1 LPLATRLM
9 PETARTLLG
18 VRTFDMSSPAKLLP
32 SLTFIATL
40 LASTAA
46 SGEPEE
52 FARLSLQQAIARALE
67 RNPMV
72 VESAL
77 EWRRVQGAADGVAG
91 VLAENPVVSTEAG
104 LRRDQGWRGNQNS
117 LGLRIDQPVDLFGQ
131 AGTRRQ
137 AAGDV
142 VVWAKARLALARAEI
157 AARARLVYVAAQVAS
172 TRIALCQERLATAR
186 QTAEA
191 LQMRVRLGASSD
203 IDLRMAEAES
213 GRAEA
218 SLQQAQVEESR
229 ALLVLRDL
237 LELPA
242 RAGAVPSDAFTP
254 PPATLPNEMGQ
265 EALLAHHTSVQV
277 LEKRRLAIDSEISRL
292 ERERLPRLSV
302 GLAAERP
309 STEERYLGIG
319 LSFSPA
325 LWRRNQGPLVEAR
338 VERERADFERATTL
352 AGLERRWV
360 ALRGEQSQRLQE
372 LTAVE
377 HTLQNEEAVR
387 TLVRAGWQAGKFD
400 FLRVLLAER
409 SVADTKQLRLDLW
422 AELWTN
428 VIEMNRLLGQES

>member
-1 LPLATRLM
+1 
-9 PETARTLLG
+9 
-18 VRTFDMSSPAKLLP
+18 MSSHVKLLP
-32 SLTFIATL
+32 SLTFIVTL
-40 LASTAA
+40 LASAAA
-46 SGEPEE
+46 SAEPDE
-52 FARLSLQQAIARALE
+52 FARLSLAQAIARALE

-104 LRRDQGWRGNQNS
+104 LWHVEGWRGNQNS
-117 LGLRIDQPVDLFGQ
+117 LGLRIDQPIDLFGQ

-137 AAGDV
+137 AASDV

-172 TRIALCQERLATAR
+172 TRIALCQERLGTAR

-229 ALLVLRDL
+229 ALLALRDL

-242 RAGAVPSDAFTP
+242 RAGAVPSDNFTP
-254 PPATLPNEMGQ
+254 PPAALPNEIGQ

-277 LEKRRLAIDSEISRL
+277 LEKRRLAIDSEIGRL

-309 STEERYLGIG
+309 SIEERYLGIG

-325 LWRRNQGPLVEAR
+325 LWRRNQGPLAEAR

-377 HTLQNEEAVR
+377 RTLQNEEAVR

-409 SVADTKQLRLDLW
+409 SMADTKQLRLDLW

>member
-1 LPLATRLM
+1 
-9 PETARTLLG
+9 
-18 VRTFDMSSPAKLLP
+18 MSSHAKLLP
-32 SLTFIATL
+32 SLAFIATL
-40 LASTAA
+40 LASATASA
-46 SGEPEE
+46 EPDE

-142 VVWAKARLALARAEI
+142 VVWAKARLTLARAEI

-172 TRIALCQERLATAR
+172 TRIALCRERLATAR

-218 SLQQAQVEESR
+218 ALQSALVEESR
-229 ALLVLRDL
+229 ALLALRDL

-242 RAGAVPSDAFTP
+242 RTGAGPSDAFTP
-254 PPATLPNEMGQ
+254 PPSTLPKEMGQ
-265 EALLAHHTSVQV
+265 EGLLAHHTSVQV

-292 ERERLPRLSV
+292 ERERLPRLSL

-325 LWRRNQGPLVEAR
+325 LWRRNQGPLAEAR

-360 ALRGEQSQRLQE
+360 ALREEQAQRLQE

-377 HTLQNEEAVR
+377 RTLQNEEAVR